1 MWQNVQSWLVYAN
14 KLFWLAQPYFST
26 NIIKQSLC
34 QLLFL
39 LLRLLTVIISR
50 SSLFYNRSATRV
62 QHECDTSDTNA
73 TQVQHEW
80 DMSDAS
86 ATQVQ
91 HECYTNHTSTTQMK
105 KFDFVNDT
113 SKNIFSHPY
122 IYYMASE
129 RLQGEEQFHSKN
141 YHLEMRHSNAKL
153 RLKIAPQKMKFLI
166 VARRC
171 PCTFPQVTHSNAAL
185 FSIKTI
191 LCENTNVLFSKNYWK
206 LAKMK
211 MNARFSKNI

>member
-1 MWQNVQSWLVYAN
+1 
-14 KLFWLAQPYFST
+14 
-26 NIIKQSLC
+26 
-34 QLLFL
+34 
-39 LLRLLTVIISR
+39 
-50 SSLFYNRSATRV
+50 
-62 QHECDTSDTNA
+62 
-73 TQVQHEW
+73 
-80 DMSDAS
+80 MSDAS

-91 HECYTNHTSTTQMK
+91 HECYTNHTSTTQVK

-129 RLQGEEQFHSKN
+129 QLQGEEQFHSKS

-153 RLKIAPQKMKFLI
+153 RLKISPQKMKFLI
-166 VARRC
+166 VVRRC

-191 LCENTNVLFSKNYWK
+191 LCENTNVLFSKNY
-206 LAKMK
+206 
-211 MNARFSKNI
+211 